1 MKQAPVQIAVI
12 GAGDCGPRLAGLA
25 EEVGRHLAEAGA
37 VLLTGGRGGVMAAAS
52 RGARS
57 AGGRTVGILPGA
69 DPRSSPPD
77 EAVELALY
85 TGMGQARNLV
95 LVLSAQAVIAVGGA
109 WGTLSEVA
117 MALKHGRPVVLLESW
132 ELRRPDGYPEPRLQ
146 RAETPAEAVAK
157 ALAAT
162 GAAGPGAYPCPGRG
176 CAP

>member
-1 MKQAPVQIAVI
+1 MTEAPVQIAVI

-25 EEVGRHLAEAGA
+25 EEVGRRLAEAGA
-37 VLLTGGRGGVMAAAS
+37 VLLTGGRGGVMAAAC

-69 DPRSSPPD
+69 DPLSSPPD

-132 ELRRPDGYPEPRLQ
+132 ELQRPDGRPEPRLQ
-146 RAETPAEAVAK
+146 GAATPAEAVTR

-162 GAAGPGAYPCPGRG
+162 AAAGPGACPFPG
-176 CAP
+176 PDSLP